1 MNVKRTHYKGDIA
14 VYKGEEELCMGTI
27 EECAAELGV
36 KRETITF
43 YMTPTYKNRL
53 SKRNNKNSREV
64 VTLD

>member
-1 MNVKRTHYKGDIA
+1 MKKHYKGDIA

-27 EECAAELGV
+27 EECAAKLGV

-43 YMTPTYKNRL
+43 YMTPTYKERLVNR
-53 SKRNNKNSREV
+53 KNVNSREV